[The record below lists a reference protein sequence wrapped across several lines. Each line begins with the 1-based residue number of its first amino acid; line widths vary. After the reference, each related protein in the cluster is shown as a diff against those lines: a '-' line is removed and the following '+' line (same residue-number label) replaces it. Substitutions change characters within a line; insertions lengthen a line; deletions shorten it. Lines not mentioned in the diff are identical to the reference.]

1 MLQKEYLHV
10 WTKIV
15 RYKNF
20 NMKTERQ
27 LGYYQGC
34 EHTIQWYIWKLFRKQ
49 LRASRTQWCS
59 FEKFSAQNDSIK
71 IIGDFY
77 TVSNQ
82 PHLEQNFQE
91 PPYRKII
98 DPWLLW
104 AYSAR
109 MKMYRRFE
117 GWFFPRLDKTHV
129 RSFETPFDQNWAIQ
143 NGPFY
148 SVLICSMLFVN
159 TGLSQCFNLKV
170 QVWLSNFQSLL
181 SEASWC
187 QFALNLNWYHSQFG
201 GSFSNLA
208 TVVKMGSKWW
218 HFG

>member
-109 MKMYRRFE
+109 MKMYRRFG
-117 GWFFPRLDKTHV
+117 GWFFARLDKTHV
-129 RSFETPFDQNWAIQ
+129 RSFETAFEIE
-143 NGPFY
+143 PFY
-148 SVLICSMLFVN
+148 FWTFIVFHLYNKNVQMRRSNKNVQIISL
-159 TGLSQCFNLKV
+159 NLK
-170 QVWLSNFQSLL
+170 
-181 SEASWC
+181 SESRIP
-187 QFALNLNWYHSQFG
+187 
-201 GSFSNLA
+201 
-208 TVVKMGSKWW
+208 TVKLKIPGKSMGTAGYRTSVTFKL
-218 HFG
+218 